1 MSERT
6 GEIKTDVFFTLLDLH
21 KIELQAKDI
30 ASMKKNYVNGDQIA
44 YLEALASIRIDIIQ
58 AMIGD
63 ENWITSKNA
72 LPNQYQNYGKK
83 LTAETLS

>member
-1 MSERT
+1 
-6 GEIKTDVFFTLLDLH
+6 
-21 KIELQAKDI
+21 
-30 ASMKKNYVNGDQIA
+30 MKKNYVNSDQIA
-44 YLEALASIRIDIIQ
+44 YLDALASIRIDMVQ

-72 LPNQYQNYGKK
+72 LPNHYQHYGKK